1 MNAVELRFLGHAAMR
16 LRARDGTTLLIDPY
30 NPGGFGG
37 RMGYAPIPYRADAV
51 VCSHGHADH
60 AALGDLKNTPHLMQG
75 DEVFGPFAVRRHRAC
90 HDEYGGRRRGGA
102 VDILEICVDGRR
114 VVHLS
119 DVGHSP
125 TPELVEALRAP
136 DMLCVPVGGNFTIGA
151 AQAFEWWQRLGPRRC
166 VPIHAKTPR
175 CGLDL
180 LPSTIFE
187 AYFRADSL
195 ADSPAGPPAG
205 AHSFIELD
213 SAMIR
218 FEECITVLASEC

>member
-1 MNAVELRFLGHAAMR
+1 MR
-16 LRARDGTTLLIDPY
+16 LRAADQTTLLIDPY

-37 RMGYAPIPYRADAV
+37 RMGYAPIPYLADAV

-60 AALGDLKNTPHLMQG
+60 AALGDLKNAPHLIEG
-75 DEVFGPFAVRRHRAC
+75 DGGFGPFAVRRHRAF

-102 VDILEICVDGRR
+102 VDILEIRVDGWR

-125 TPELVEALRAP
+125 TPALVAALRAP
-136 DMLCVPVGGNFTIGA
+136 DILCVPVGGNFTIGA

-166 VPIHAKTPR
+166 IPIHAKTPR
-175 CGLDL
+175 CGLELQRSD
-180 LPSTIFE
+180 IFE
-187 AYFRADSL
+187 AYFPADFC
-195 ADSPAGPPAG
+195 AASPPGT
-205 AHSFIELD
+205 HSFIELD
-213 SAMIR
+213 SAMIT